1 MAITLRPR
9 PDDTEVVNAIT
20 YANASER
27 VPPLIFSIERGD
39 GSAARAAHPFPVY
52 FSDARR
58 MLECRFF
65 EDANFSGWQ
74 YIIYRGSK
82 VLGVAGAA
90 MVGHPSKL
98 AYTSLE
104 DQQMAEH
111 IVQAINR
118 ADAAA
123 SRQKRDFELRLLKAP
138 SLYLRA
144 IWLRADTNEGD
155 LLFVLEN
162 ASAGLIP
169 ERSYTRDQLINALQ
183 SVAKNPASAPDEYPR
198 G

>member
-1 MAITLRPR
+1 MTITLRPR

-20 YANASER
+20 YANTEGVS
-27 VPPLIFSIERGD
+27 PLIFRIEPGD
-39 GSAARAAHPFPVY
+39 GSAARAAHPYPVY
-52 FSDARR
+52 FSDAHR

-74 YIIYRGSK
+74 YIVYRESK

-104 DQQMAEH
+104 DQQMAEN
-111 IVQAINR
+111 IVRAINR
-118 ADAAA
+118 ADEAA
-123 SRQKRDFELRLLKAP
+123 SREKRDFELRLLKAP
-138 SLYLRA
+138 SLFLRA
-144 IWLRADTNEGD
+144 IWLRAATNDGD

-169 ERSYTRDQLINALQ
+169 ERSYTRDQLVKALQ
-183 SVAKNPASAPDEYPR
+183 PVAKNPASAPHEYPR